1 MIASERFEKI
11 VQIVDENGIANTRD
25 LARMM
30 DVTETTIRRDCE
42 ELEKQGKLLR
52 VHGGAKRVNH
62 KSITSNR
69 DEKDVR
75 ERTEHY
81 EEKCKVCEK
90 AASFI
95 QDGDCIFLD
104 GGTSV
109 VPILQYLKEK
119 SVKIVTHSL
128 LVAEAFR
135 DLELDAELFLIGG
148 HYVKEYNMSVG
159 PVALG
164 DLSRFNFDHAFLGC
178 AGLDIEKQLVYTT
191 EVETMMIKEKAM
203 EQSVKNYLL
212 IDSSKLSVR
221 GFYSFVESTAFD
233 AVICNQSEELESA
246 EIPENVIIV
255 E

>member
-11 VQIVDENGIANTRD
+11 VQIVDENGIANTRE
-25 LARMM
+25 LARIM

-52 VHGGAKRVNH
+52 VHGGAKSINH
-62 KSITSNR
+62 KLITSNR

-81 EEKCKVCEK
+81 DEKCKVCK
-90 AASFI
+90 RAASFVRE
-95 QDGDCIFLD
+95 GDCIFLD

-109 VPILQYLKEK
+109 VPILKYLSEK

-128 LVAEAFR
+128 LVAEAFQ
-135 DLELDAELFLIGG
+135 DLKLDAELFLIGG
-148 HYVKEYNMSVG
+148 RYIKEYNMSVG

-178 AGLDIEKQLVYTT
+178 AGLDIEKQVVYTT
-191 EVETMMIKEKAM
+191 EVETMMVKEKAM

-221 GFYSFVESTAFD
+221 GFYSFEKSGSFD
-233 AVICNQSEELESA
+233 AVICNQCEGLKNG
-246 EIPENVIIV
+246 EIPENIIIV